1 MSSQSTEMVLQLSGH
16 DGSLAATLLDP
27 AGHPLASAPVTL
39 DVAAL
44 GDMQEPEAYGRALT
58 RAILAGEVGQALQ
71 QAGPARVR
79 LVVAGDVGAFH
90 DLRWECLLR
99 PNGDHPLPL
108 ATAPAT
114 PFSRLLHPDTDS
126 HARPPQIDWPLRV
139 VVAIS
144 NPSNLEQFKLAPLD
158 VDLEWAEF
166 QRALRPLQGLVEVE
180 RVEPPVSL
188 DRICQALEGE
198 PKVFHFLGHGAFRR
212 STGEAALFLE
222 QETDRAV
229 QVVRQAEW
237 TQRLGTLPR
246 PSHLIVLAACESAA
260 QVNAGVLVG
269 LAPALIEAGSGA
281 AVAMRDKVGID
292 VAREF
297 TYHFYRRLATHGQ
310 IDLAANEARS
320 FLLDR
325 GGWSWSIPTLFLER
339 GAEHIFAAPPDAL
352 EADPA
357 RPGETLILIPEFKG
371 HEEAFFEID
380 LRDTLQAH
388 VAKADLG
395 AVRVVWLKETAFG
408 PGDDDAVR
416 RLAARYGA
424 ALVVW
429 GWYDRSRFRACFTVT
444 ESLFVY
450 RDPAVFRPDA
460 SARGTLYSDED
471 FALFV
476 NQELPRQVD
485 YFVFF
490 TLGQLYYWEGDY
502 ERALAALNQA
512 IAAGET
518 ETADDLPEGLAYAYF
533 YRGNVHAVYRQDR
546 RAAIADYR
554 RALKLAPDLAHAA
567 FNLGEALR
575 ILGNTQRAQGDEERA
590 AKTYRQ
596 AIRAY
601 DQAIRSNP
609 DFAPAYEGRG
619 LAYYEIGSTETAVED
634 YKAALE
640 RVPRAETHHKL
651 GLALRDLG
659 RWDDALAH
667 LDRAIARAPGT
678 GRFYFSRGRLRARQG
693 DENSAITDLQTYLRL
708 SPRDD
713 TERRVRVRTWL
724 KERGIS
730 RT

>member
-1 MSSQSTEMVLQLSGH
+1 
-16 DGSLAATLLDP
+16 
-27 AGHPLASAPVTL
+27 L

-44 GDMQEPEAYGRALT
+44 GDIQDPEAYGRALT
-58 RAILAGEVGQALQ
+58 QTILAGDIGQALQ

-108 ATAPAT
+108 ATGPAT

-144 NPSNLEQFKLAPLD
+144 NPSNLAEWGMAAID
-158 VDLEWAEF
+158 TDLEQAEF

-180 RVEPPVSL
+180 FVEPPVSL
-188 DRICQALEGE
+188 DRICQVLEGE
-198 PKVFHFLGHGAFRR
+198 PNIFHFLGHGSFHRDTHKAGLYLEKDADRTIHVVPQDEWSAR
-212 STGEAALFLE
+212 LAA
-222 QETDRAV
+222 
-229 QVVRQAEW
+229 
-237 TQRLGTLPR
+237 LPR
-246 PSHLIVLAACESAA
+246 PPHLIMLAACESAA

-269 LAPALIEAGSGA
+269 MAPALIEAGAGA

-339 GAEHIFAAPPDAL
+339 GAERIFSAPPDAL
-352 EADPA
+352 EAKPA
-357 RPGETLILIPEFKG
+357 GPGETLILIPEFKG
-371 HEEAFFEID
+371 HAEAHFEID
-380 LRDTLQAH
+380 LRDELQDH

-395 AVRVVWLKETAFG
+395 AVRVVWLKQTAFG
-408 PGDDDAVR
+408 PGDDDFVR

-424 ALVVW
+424 ALVIW
-429 GWYDRSRFRACFTVT
+429 GWYDLSRFRACFSVT
-444 ESLFVY
+444 ASLFAY
-450 RDPAVFRPDA
+450 RDSGVFRSDA
-460 SARGTLYSDED
+460 SVRGALYSNED

-476 NQELPRQVD
+476 NHELPRQVD

-490 TLGQLYYWEGDY
+490 TLGQLYYWERSYD
-502 ERALAALNQA
+502 RALNALNQA
-512 IAAGET
+512 IAAVEDGAGDE
-518 ETADDLPEGLAYAYF
+518 LPEGLAYAYF

-554 RALKLAPDLAHAA
+554 RATKLAPDFAHAA

-590 AKTYRQ
+590 TKTYRQ

-601 DQAIRSNP
+601 DKAIRSNP

-619 LAYYEIGSTETAVED
+619 LAYYEIGSTEPAVKD

-640 RVPRAETHHKL
+640 RAPRAETHHKL

-659 RWDDALAH
+659 HWDEALAH
-667 LDRAIARAPGT
+667 LNRAIARAPGT
-678 GRFYFSRGRLRARQG
+678 GRFYFSRGRLRARLG
-693 DENSAITDLQTYLRL
+693 DESSTITDLQTYLRL

-730 RT
+730 RI